1 MSDHDPALD
10 VPSIDLDDPYGSAI
24 ASALMA
30 IRIGITLQGSM
41 NTTEHSNLLAIEEFI
56 RVRDNA

>member
-1 MSDHDPALD
+1 MPDRDPALE
-10 VPSIDLDDPYGSAI
+10 VPPIDMDDPYGSAI

-30 IRIGITLQGSM
+30 LRIGITLEGSM
-41 NTTEHSNLLAIEEFI
+41 STTEHANLLAIEEFI